1 MPASQVPGVYRAEVF
16 PAPEVPLRTGVPA
29 FLGLATD
36 GPVGTPERLNL
47 ATQFGERVG
56 AHEPP
61 HRAVAG
67 DAGLAAIAALDDVDL
82 VCLPDASRLRR
93 AGELPTLEA

>member
-47 ATQFGERVG
+47 ATQFGERFGTSPEAGFLAAAVEG
-56 AHEPP
+56 FFANGGDTCRVVRLDETLEP
-61 HRAVAG
+61 AVAV
-67 DAGLAAIAALDDVDL
+67 DAGLAAI
-82 VCLPDASRLRR
+82 
-93 AGELPTLEA
+93 